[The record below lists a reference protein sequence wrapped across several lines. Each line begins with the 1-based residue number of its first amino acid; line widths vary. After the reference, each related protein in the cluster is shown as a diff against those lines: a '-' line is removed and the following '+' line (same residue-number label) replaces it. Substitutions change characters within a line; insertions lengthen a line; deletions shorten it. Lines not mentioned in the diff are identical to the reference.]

1 MNAKQDV
8 VMTFRGK
15 AYNMSEEPIIMGIL
29 NHTPDSFYAGSRIQS
44 EQMIHER
51 IEQILAEGGKM
62 IDVGGY
68 SSRPDAEDVT
78 PEEEWKRVREVL
90 EILRHH
96 YPEVPVSVDTFRAEV
111 ARRSIEEGDADIIND
126 VSGGI
131 IDPNML
137 TTIAKLQVP
146 YILMHMRGTPKTMQ
160 SLCHYDGR
168 VADGVIQELLPTI
181 DRLEELGF
189 SRSNIILDPGFGFSK
204 TTEQNYE
211 LMSDI
216 DKFTALGFPLLVGI
230 SRKSMIY
237 RFFGTTPQESLNAT
251 TVLNTFAL
259 LHNAH
264 IIRVHDVREAYEAMC
279 ITTELRRLA
288 HSNAA
293 SFAQ

>member
-1 MNAKQDV
+1 
-8 VMTFRGK
+8 
-15 AYNMSEEPIIMGIL
+15 
-29 NHTPDSFYAGSRIQS
+29 
-44 EQMIHER
+44 
-51 IEQILAEGGKM
+51 
-62 IDVGGY
+62 
-68 SSRPDAEDVT
+68 
-78 PEEEWKRVREVL
+78 
-90 EILRHH
+90 
-96 YPEVPVSVDTFRAEV
+96 
-111 ARRSIEEGDADIIND
+111 
-126 VSGGI
+126 
-131 IDPNML
+131 
-137 TTIAKLQVP
+137 
-146 YILMHMRGTPKTMQ
+146 MHMRGTPKTMQ